1 MVSVGNTSYT
11 RDLNAIRA
19 VFIIILF
26 WLSASYLADG
36 IITYIHKKYNIELWK
51 LHSLIMVLLII
62 IVLIDPYTF
71 EKL

>member
-1 MVSVGNTSYT
+1 MPVTNIVYT
-11 RDLNAIRA
+11 RDFNAIRA

-36 IITYIHKKYNIELWK
+36 IITYIHKKYDIELWK
-51 LHSLIMVLLII
+51 LHCLILVILLIVI
-62 IVLIDPYTF
+62 LIDPYTF

>member
-1 MVSVGNTSYT
+1 MSLANTVYT
-11 RDLNAIRA
+11 RDFNAIRA

-51 LHSLIMVLLII
+51 LHALIMVLLLI